1 MAATCDQPMSILDG
15 MWPPVWYGTTACEDW
30 YRDVLTEGEHVGAF
44 GYRVA
49 LGEPWHVNTKGDHAY
64 VVVPATMTSNC
75 AGSMSI
81 NPVLSLRHRFV
92 RRLAHSVIGHGRRAL
107 NSKGRG

>member
-1 MAATCDQPMSILDG
+1 MAATRDRPILDG
-15 MWPPVWYGTTACEDW
+15 MWPHVWYGTTACEDW

-64 VVVPATMTSNC
+64 VVVPA
-75 AGSMSI
+75 SMILKLRVQYVNQSDS
-81 NPVLSLRHRFV
+81 VFRLSLRKV
-92 RRLAHSVIGHGRRAL
+92 DESGA
-107 NSKGRG
+107 